1 MDNRQKSKEIERICR
16 LIDQKGMVSGSGGN
30 ISCRTGDSILI
41 TPSGCTL
48 GEVSS
53 DRLIRVKL
61 DGTILGDY
69 PMGVKP
75 SKEISMHLK
84 CYAANPNVM
93 AIVHV
98 HSVYSV
104 ALSCLKNKD
113 YSNCV
118 PIYTPGYGARIGKL
132 HVISYCLPGSSE
144 LADMVG
150 AVIAKHNSVLLANH
164 GVVAAGSSLREAMNL
179 VEEIEE
185 NAKIHFV
192 LKGQGN
198 TLNDEQLEGL
208 KRYI

>member
-1 MDNRQKSKEIERICR
+1 MDHSQIAKEIEKICR
-16 LIDQKGMVSGSGGN
+16 LIHQKGMVSGSGGN

-48 GEVSS
+48 GEIAS
-53 DRLIRVKL
+53 DRLIRVQL
-61 DGTILGDY
+61 DGTVLGDY
-69 PMGVKP
+69 PKGVKP
-75 SKEISMHLK
+75 SKETSMHLK
-84 CYAANPNVM
+84 CYAANSNIM

-113 YSNCV
+113 YTNCV
-118 PIYTPGYGARIGKL
+118 PVYTPGYGARIGKL
-132 HVISYCLPGSSE
+132 PVISYCLPGSSE
-144 LADMVG
+144 LAEMVG

-164 GVVAAGSSLREAMNL
+164 GVVAAERSLREALNL

-198 TLNDEQLEGL
+198 ALDDEQVEGL